1 METSLHRQL
10 KERYADAGA
19 QFEVRVGDFRIDA
32 IRGRRLVEIQHGALG
47 AIRDKIRTLLA
58 THWLL
63 VVKPIV
69 ASKLLVKL
77 AEKGGPV
84 VGQRLSP
91 KRGQILDLFDEL
103 VHFTHAFPHRR
114 LTLEVPLVEI
124 EERRYPGHGRRRRWS
139 RSDFQIEDQLLVRVQ
154 ETYRFRT
161 AADLAALLPHGLPQ
175 PFHTQHLAAQMNVP
189 RFRAQRI
196 AYCLHRMGALRQVGK
211 QGNARLY
218 EVTGDGWR
226 VVGAAG

>member
-10 KERYADAGA
+10 KQMYADAAA
-19 QFEVRVGDFRIDA
+19 QLEVRVGDFRIDA
-32 IRGRRLVEIQHGALG
+32 IHGRRLVEIQHGALG
-47 AIRDKIRTLLA
+47 AIRDKIRTLVE
-58 THWLL
+58 THPVL

-77 AEKGGPV
+77 AEKGGAE
-84 VGQRLSP
+84 VGRRLSP
-91 KRGQILDLFDEL
+91 KRGRILDLFDEL
-103 VHFTHAFPHRR
+103 VHFTRAFPHRR

-139 RSDFQIEDQLLVRVQ
+139 RSDFQVDDQLLVRVV
-154 ETYRFRT
+154 ETHRFRT
-161 AADLAALLPHGLPQ
+161 AADLLALLPPGLPQ
-175 PFHTQHLAAQMNVP
+175 PFQTQDLAARINVP

-196 AYCLHRMGALRQVGK
+196 AYCLLRMGAVRQVGK

-218 EVTGDGWR
+218 ELAIAIR
-226 VVGAAG
+226 KAASA